1 MRNLTFCVFSFR
13 KRCTVH
19 DEWVRARCTT
29 SIILTF
35 TDHGHIPC
43 TMHDKQNS
51 AFTMHDRPKIADNAA
66 RRNPHCH
73 PLIIRYPTG
82 LHILPLAYNDLFLN
96 LHS

>member
-1 MRNLTFCVFSFR
+1 MGAKPPGNLTFCVFSFR

-19 DEWVRARCTT
+19 DERVRARCTT

-66 RRNPHCH
+66 RR
-73 PLIIRYPTG
+73 II
-82 LHILPLAYNDLFLN
+82 IIIKDA
-96 LHS
+96 